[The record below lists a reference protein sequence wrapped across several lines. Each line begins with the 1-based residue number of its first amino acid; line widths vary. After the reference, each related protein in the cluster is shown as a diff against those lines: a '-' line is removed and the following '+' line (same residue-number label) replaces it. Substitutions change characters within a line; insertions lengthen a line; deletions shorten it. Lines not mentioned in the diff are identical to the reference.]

1 MLFICNKN
9 QKNIVY
15 CFIMESYYQKKNKDK
30 IFNSSFNIPEN
41 IKNLPFINKS
51 IDDFTQE
58 IDNNIY
64 KLRDENKFKI
74 FKHYKKENS
83 KSLNRN
89 NHIRLKKGPIRIKTK
104 TNQNSTID
112 MSNFFKQNPIKI
124 RLNKIKNKEQYKN
137 NLILSNFELKP
148 KFKSNNVSLNQTN
161 SISKTINSNLNHKFI
176 VNEINDID
184 NESSVTTKKLFNQ
197 TNKVRNINLI
207 KFIRKKL
214 KKDNKLLFMY
224 DEKEYLKPKYD
235 NPFKIPSKKNIFF
248 KNLDS
253 VIMKLKN
260 DKDSTNAYLRELKN
274 LNKEKSNYY
283 NHLYQLKRQNNG
295 FKRFDELLDNGELL
309 IKKFEEK
316 YHYYQKKIEKSNK

>member
-184 NESSVTTKKLFNQ
+184 NESSVTTKNY
-197 TNKVRNINLI
+197 LI
-207 KFIRKKL
+207 KQIKL
-214 KKDNKLLFMY
+214 
-224 DEKEYLKPKYD
+224 E
-235 NPFKIPSKKNIFF
+235 I
-248 KNLDS
+248 
-253 VIMKLKN
+253 
-260 DKDSTNAYLRELKN
+260 
-274 LNKEKSNYY
+274 
-283 NHLYQLKRQNNG
+283 
-295 FKRFDELLDNGELL
+295 L
-309 IKKFEEK
+309 I
-316 YHYYQKKIEKSNK
+316 